1 MDRLLYLCS
10 AKHGK
15 KLPTKLKLMNR
26 KTAFLSLAL
35 LCTASFV
42 ACGSDDDPQ
51 PNTEPVEVR
60 PTPGF
65 IKGWTSATHVPP
77 EGGRAFFANFHS
89 PNEVASV
96 TVSQTADAQLTLTYA
111 SDAWGTATF
120 TGLAVTRQG
129 DFFILP
135 AGATT
140 TITMQR
146 GAYGGNGGGEYALT
160 LLGGSI
166 STQLN
171 DAANLVMS
179 AFMSESHGSYELTFH
194 QGAYTAP
201 IED

>member
-26 KTAFLSLAL
+26 ETAFLSLAL

-77 EGGRAFFANFHS
+77 EGGHAFFANFHS

-96 TVSQTADAQLTLTYA
+96 TVSQTADAQLTLTYT
-111 SDAWGTATF
+111 SDAWGT
-120 TGLAVTRQG
+120 
-129 DFFILP
+129 
-135 AGATT
+135 ATT

-146 GAYGGNGGGEYALT
+146 GAFGGNGGGEYALT

>member
-1 MDRLLYLCS
+1 
-10 AKHGK
+10 
-15 KLPTKLKLMNR
+15 MNR

-51 PNTEPVEVR
+51 PNTEPEDIR
-60 PTPGF
+60 PIAGL

-77 EGGRAFFANFHS
+77 EGGRAYFADFHS

-96 TVSQTADAQLTLTYA
+96 SVSQTADAQLTLTYT

-120 TGLAVTRQG
+120 TGLAVSRQG
-129 DFFILP
+129 DFYILP

-171 DAANLVMS
+171 EVADLVMS
-179 AFMSESHGSYELTFH
+179 AYMNENHGSYELTFH
-194 QGAYTAP
+194 PGTYIP
-201 IED
+201 PVEN